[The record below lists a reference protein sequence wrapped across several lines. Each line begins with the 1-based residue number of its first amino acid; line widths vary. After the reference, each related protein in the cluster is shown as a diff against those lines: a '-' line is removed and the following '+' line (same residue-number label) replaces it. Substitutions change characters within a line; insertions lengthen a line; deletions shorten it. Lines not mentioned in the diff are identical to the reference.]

1 MGTHVARGQCSVQE
15 ITGQEITAGA
25 EGRKMLKSKT
35 EDDFRQRCS
44 EVTIQSDQ
52 QGHFGSFVEMIEKAN
67 PKFRETFNTLDTD
80 EERVYFCTML
90 NKVDHMIV
98 KPVFKAKNLEVAKA
112 QRAEGNEAYTK
123 KRYKQ
128 ACLLYTM
135 SAMKAPSSGDDTL
148 SYSIANRS
156 ACLYYM
162 GDIKRCLADIDFAL
176 TQGYPDQLQYKLFE
190 RRSKCYVHLKQFDKA
205 KTAWSKAKQN
215 LDKHKG
221 KLDAKKLSQAAK
233 SLKELMSSIE
243 QQKGIKTEDIE
254 IVEDQVPAKP
264 KLTKGSSKKMPDLS
278 NLVKVEHNEAVGRHV
293 VAGKAI
299 KAGDTL
305 AVEEPFA
312 AVLYDD
318 KLGSNCTNCF
328 VKLRAAVPCPDCAGV
343 GFCSVA
349 CRDEACGSFHKYE
362 CKYTDLIRG
371 LGTSALGKL
380 AYRIVA
386 SQSLKVF
393 NNIKHHLNVDEKRSE
408 IEALALH
415 YSIPGV
421 PKSTYLSYLRLFN
434 LVGLDNKRW
443 QEDLF
448 NRALMSV
455 CLLKILK
462 HSQYFPSK
470 SEENTFTSDE
480 VFIGSLMMRH
490 MNVLQFNA
498 HEIYEFFR
506 GDRARM
512 KPFKNN
518 LIGVGVYP
526 QASYFNHS
534 CNPTTTRYNIG
545 KKLVLKAL
553 SPIHPGQEV
562 SENYG
567 QVFYF
572 KSKAERQK
580 DLGGRYWFNC
590 ECKACKED
598 WPLLKDNTKV
608 SWKGDANESALDDLK
623 TIFDCG
629 SDFME
634 HGQGKDA
641 VESLTEYINEVYTL
655 VDPPLETVIRAE
667 DKLRT
672 CFNDMGTVLFQDTAL
687 KINPQERR

>member
-1 MGTHVARGQCSVQE
+1 
-15 ITGQEITAGA
+15 
-25 EGRKMLKSKT
+25 MLRSNK
-35 EDDFRQRCS
+35 EDEFRQRCS
-44 EVTIQSDQ
+44 EVTIQSEQ
-52 QGHFGSFVEMIEKAN
+52 QGHFGKFVEMIEKAN
-67 PKFRETFNTLDTD
+67 PNFRETFNQLDTD

-98 KPVFKAKNLEVAKA
+98 KPVFKPKNLEVA
-112 QRAEGNEAYTK
+112 RAKRTEGNEAYQK

-128 ACLLYTM
+128 ASMLYTM

-148 SYSIANRS
+148 AYSIANRS
-156 ACLYYM
+156 ACLYYL
-162 GDIKRCLADIDFAL
+162 GDMQRCLADIDFAL
-176 TQGYPDQLQYKLFE
+176 ASGYPDQLQYKLFE
-190 RRSKCYVHLKQFDKA
+190 RRAKCFVQLRQFEKA
-205 KTAWSKAKQN
+205 KAAWSKAKQN
-215 LDKHKG
+215 LDIHKA
-221 KLDAKKLSQAAK
+221 KLDEKKLSQAGK
-233 SLKELMSSIE
+233 SLKDLMSCISK
-243 QQKGIKTEDIE
+243 QKGLEDEVIV
-254 IVEDQVPAKP
+254 VEDEQVPAQP
-264 KLTKGSSKKMPDLS
+264 KLTKGSSKKTPDLS
-278 NLVKVEHNEAVGRHV
+278 NLVKVEHNESVGRHV
-293 VAGKAI
+293 VAGKHI

-305 AVEEPFA
+305 AIEEPFA
-312 AVLYDD
+312 AVLYPD

-328 VKLRAAVPCPDCAGV
+328 VKLRAAVPCPGCAGV
-343 GFCSVA
+343 GFCSLA
-349 CRDEACGSFHKYE
+349 CRDEALSSFHKYE
-362 CKYTDLIRG
+362 CKYQDLIQG
-371 LGTSALGKL
+371 LGTSALAKL

-386 SQSLKVF
+386 SQSLKFF

-434 LVGLDNKRW
+434 LVGLDNMRW

-462 HSQYFPSK
+462 HAQYFPSK
-470 SEENTFTSDE
+470 SDQDRFTNDE
-480 VFIGSLMMRH
+480 CFIGSLIMRH

-506 GDRARM
+506 GDRSRM

-534 CNPTTTRYNIG
+534 CHPGTTRYNIG
-545 KKLVLKAL
+545 KKLVLKSL
-553 SPIHPGQEV
+553 TPVQPGQEV

-572 KSKAERQK
+572 KSKKERQK
-580 DLGGRYWFNC
+580 ELSGRYWFSC
-590 ECKACKED
+590 ECRACKED
-598 WPLLKDNTKV
+598 WPLLKENTKV
-608 SWKGDANESALDDLK
+608 CWKAEKNESALDDLK

-634 HGQGKDA
+634 HGQTKDA
-641 VESLTEYINEVYTL
+641 VESLTEYIDEVYTL

-687 KINPQERR
+687 KTNPQEKR

>member
-1 MGTHVARGQCSVQE
+1 MGTGN
-15 ITGQEITAGA
+15 
-25 EGRKMLKSKT
+25 MLKSKKV
-35 EDDFRQRCS
+35 DDFRQRCS
-44 EVTIQSDQ
+44 EVTLQSEA
-52 QGHFGSFVEMIEKAN
+52 QGHFGNFVKMIEDAN
-67 PKFRETFNTLDTD
+67 PNFRETFDELDTD

-90 NKVDHMIV
+90 NKVNNMIV
-98 KPVFKAKNLEVAKA
+98 KPVFKAKNLEMAKA
-112 QRAEGNEAYTK
+112 KRTEGNECYQK

-128 ACLLYTM
+128 AMLLYTM

-148 SYSIANRS
+148 AYSIANRS

-162 GDIKRCLADIDFAL
+162 GDLKRCLADIEFAL
-176 TQGYPDQLQYKLFE
+176 VQGYPDQLKYKLYE
-190 RRSKCYVHLKQFDKA
+190 RKAKCFVQMKQFDKA
-205 KTAWSKAKQN
+205 KSALISAKKSLEAN
-215 LDKHKG
+215 KG
-221 KLDAKKLSQAAK
+221 KLDEKKVKQATKA
-233 SLKELMSSIE
+233 LGELMVSIS
-243 QQKGIKTEDIE
+243 QQKGLEKEVIDIE
-254 IVEDQVPAKP
+254 EDQTPVQP
-264 KLTKGSSKKMPDLS
+264 KLSNGCNKKMRDLS
-278 NLVKVEHNEAVGRHV
+278 NLVKVEHNEDVGRHV
-293 VAGKAI
+293 IAAKPI

-312 AVLYDD
+312 AVLYPD
-318 KLGSNCTNCF
+318 KLGSNCDNCF
-328 VKLRAAVPCPDCAGV
+328 AKLRAAFPCPNCAGV
-343 GFCSVA
+343 GYCSVA
-349 CRDEACGSFHKYE
+349 CRDEAWNSFHRYE
-362 CKYTDLIRG
+362 CQFQDLILG
-371 LGTSALGKL
+371 LGSSALVRL

-386 SQSLKVF
+386 SQSLKF
-393 NNIKHHLNVDEKRSE
+393 FDNIKHNLNVDEKRSE
-408 IEALALH
+408 IESLALH

-421 PKSTYLSYLRLFN
+421 TKATYLSYLNLFN
-434 LVGLDNKRW
+434 LVGLDKMRW
-443 QEDLF
+443 PEDLF

-462 HSQYFPSK
+462 SARYFPNK
-470 SEENTFTSDE
+470 SDPDTFTNDE

-534 CNPTTTRYNIG
+534 CHPGTTRYNIG
-545 KKLVLKAL
+545 KKLVLKSL
-553 SPIHPGQEV
+553 TPIMPGQEV
-562 SENYG
+562 CENYG

-572 KSKAERQK
+572 KNKTDRQK
-580 DLGGRYWFNC
+580 ELSGRYWFKC
-590 ECKACKED
+590 ECRACRED
-598 WPLLKDNTKV
+598 WPLLKENSKV
-608 SWKGDANESALDDLK
+608 SWKGDENESALDDLK

-641 VESLTEYINEVYTL
+641 VESLTEYINEVYQL
-655 VDPPLETVIRAE
+655 IDPPLETAIRAE

-687 KINPQERR
+687 KINPQEKR